1 MNVGIKEFENNIF
14 QVDLLHMD
22 RPELSAAY
30 IIKGNPTCLI
40 ETGAS
45 CSVPILLKS
54 FEELQIKKEE
64 IQYVIVTHI
73 HLDHSGGAGLLMKEL
88 PNAKLIVHP
97 KGAKHLIDPAKLI
110 ASAKEVYGELFHRL
124 FDPIVAIPEE
134 RLIIADDGFQ
144 LPIGEPRT
152 LTFLNS
158 PGHAYHH
165 FAVYD
170 NLAKG
175 LFSGDSAGI
184 CYPIFKR
191 RGETFCFPSSS
202 PTQFDPE
209 AMLHTIQRFQGLD
222 LKNIFVTHFG
232 MQDKPQLFLEKM
244 KERVHDYVEI
254 AEKAVNTQPNPTWET
269 VKDLLENYYE
279 KELKAIGIY
288 MDDEIRDTLAIDLEL
303 NAKGLLHSFLR
314 SKK

>member
-1 MNVGIKEFENNIF
+1 MNVGIKEFENNIY

-30 IIKGNPTCLI
+30 IIKGDPTCII

-45 CSVPILLKS
+45 CSIPILLKS
-54 FEELQIKKEE
+54 LETLEIKKED

-88 PNAKLIVHP
+88 PHAKLIVHP
-97 KGAKHLIDPAKLI
+97 KGAKHLIDPSKLI
-110 ASAKEVYGELFHRL
+110 ASAKEVYGELFHSL
-124 FDPIVAIPEE
+124 FDPIVAIPQE
-134 RLIIADDGFQ
+134 RIIIADDGFQ
-144 LPIGEPRT
+144 LPIGDSRT

-165 FAVYD
+165 FAIYD
-170 NLAKG
+170 DLTKG

-184 CYPIFKR
+184 AYPIFKR
-191 RGETFCFPSSS
+191 KGENFCFPSSS

-209 AMLHTIQRFQGLD
+209 AMLNTVRRFQRLD

-232 MQDKPQLFLEKM
+232 VQNNPGPFLEQIKKM
-244 KERVHDYVEI
+244 VQTYVEI
-254 AEKAVNTQPNPTWET
+254 VERVVKSNSNPTWEALR
-269 VKDLLENYYE
+269 DLLEQYYE
-279 KELKAIGIY
+279 KELNSLGIL
-288 MDDEIRDTLAIDLEL
+288 MDDEIRNTLEVDLEL
-303 NAKGLLHSFLR
+303 NAKGLLHSFLKS
-314 SKK
+314 SK